1 LDGVKV
7 LFCGDIVGRA
17 GRDVV
22 GNELPAL
29 KRNLKVDFVVANA
42 ENAAHGFGMTE
53 KICNELF
60 EAGVDVITGGNHTWD
75 KAEIIPVME
84 RDKRI
89 LRPMNF
95 PAGTPGRGVGAFTD
109 GRGRRILVVNIMA
122 RLFMELLDD
131 PFQAIQDALPLGA
144 PKHGGY
150 EAVLIDLHGE
160 ATSEKMAF
168 GHMVDGRATLVVGT
182 HTHVPTAD
190 TMILEGGTA
199 YQTDA
204 GMCGD
209 YDSVIGMTKA
219 VSINNFLRKMPRQR
233 MSPAEGDATLC
244 GVLVESDD
252 RTGLALNVAPVRVG
266 GRLSQTEFSAS

>member
-1 LDGVKV
+1 MKV

-22 GNELPAL
+22 VNELPAL
-29 KRNLKVDFVVANA
+29 RRNLKVDFVVANA

-131 PFQAIQDALPLGA
+131 PFQSIQDALPLGA

-190 TMILEGGTA
+190 TVILERRLLDHLEG
-199 YQTDA
+199 
-204 GMCGD
+204 
-209 YDSVIGMTKA
+209 
-219 VSINNFLRKMPRQR
+219 QR
-233 MSPAEGDATLC
+233 A
-244 GVLVESDD
+244 
-252 RTGLALNVAPVRVG
+252 VG
-266 GRLSQTEFSAS
+266 GWIRDDLSIEHREVKISLSCFDDGVGDTPLITLLTACLISVEQANPMLNGDEIDFDLA

>member
-1 LDGVKV
+1 MKV

-22 GNELPAL
+22 VNELPAL

-60 EAGVDVITGGNHTWD
+60 EAGVNVITGGNHTWD

-266 GRLSQTEFSAS
+266 GRLSQTEFSAL